1 MSLILYVSNFF
12 INAFYH
18 KDVSIIKLINK
29 KFSYH
34 QYVEHSS
41 ESNPEKNYH
50 CYCSTIS
57 KAGQRPLPPN
67 SQVFFCH
74 AIEHFLLSFFKCVQV
89 LHFEMNHSG
98 DGDVF
103 LSYFPSRSDLNFIT
117 QQTLRFY
124 FFRMPASLTLALTL
138 SLVGVS
144 SSSDCSHAAHIIIAH
159 IFFRFLINSVHM
171 SVKDHH
177 P

>member
-1 MSLILYVSNFF
+1 MQPL
-12 INAFYH
+12 A
-18 KDVSIIKLINK
+18 
-29 KFSYH
+29 H
-34 QYVEHSS
+34 QT
-41 ESNPEKNYH
+41 PEKKLSLLLLNNLQSRSKTD
-50 CYCSTIS
+50 STQFS
-57 KAGQRPLPPN
+57 G
-67 SQVFFCH
+67 FFSVTQSS
-74 AIEHFLLSFFKCVQV
+74 IFLLSFFKCVEI

-124 FFRMPASLTLALTL
+124 FFRLPASLTLALTL